1 MAVRRVVWMAIAVA
15 CLVVSLDK
23 SGPLVAAANNW
34 YVSAAGTGT
43 GTQASPMSLAKALAS
58 TSPAQPGDTIWL
70 RGGTYLGAFSSQLT
84 GTAAAPIVV
93 RGYPG
98 ERVTLDAN
106 TAAARAA
113 GSLLAVGGAH
123 VVFRDFEVTSSDTGR
138 TDQNVGWGNFPS
150 GIDINAST
158 DIKLVNLVI
167 HDLVGKGVGAWTEN
181 TDAEIYGC
189 LIYYNGMSDHDHGIY
204 LQNQTGRKRVADNIL
219 FDQASH
225 GIHGYGS
232 SDAYLDNITLEGN
245 TVFENGGL
253 LGQSARNILLGGGRV
268 AQNPVV
274 RANHTYLRGS
284 LGNSNVGYTAGTA
297 NAVVQDNYWV
307 AGNAAVRFNLDAGA
321 VVTGN
326 FFAGPLDPSDTA
338 TRWPSNTFA
347 AAKPTTGQTVF
358 VRPNQYEAGRAT
370 VTIYN
375 WSKAST
381 VAVSLTNTGLVPGD
395 SFEIRDA
402 MNFYGAPVAAG
413 LYTGAPV
420 SIPMTGLTAALPVGS
435 SLTPPPHTAPAFGA
449 FLVLK
454 TAAGGASDS
463 VPPTVTVTTPGAGQ
477 TLSGNVILAATAS
490 DDVGV
495 TGVQFLVDGANAG
508 TEDLTAPYTVSW
520 NTTAA
525 SNGTHT
531 ITAVA
536 RDAAGHQAT
545 APSLSVTVNNVTDA
559 PPTVSL
565 SGPSAGATVSG
576 TVTLGATASDDVGV
590 AGVWF
595 AVDGVALG
603 AEDTTSPYGVS
614 WDTTT
619 AANGTH
625 ALTAT
630 ARDSGGHTTTS
641 LAVSVSVNNVAD
653 APPSVTVT
661 APSAG
666 QTVSGSVML
675 AAVASDDKGVAGV
688 QFKIDDVAVGVE
700 DTTSPYSL
708 AWDTTKLANGGHTIS
723 AVARDSAGKQSS
735 SAAVA
740 TVVSNAPSAPANV
753 RIVIEAE
760 AGVLQ
765 SPMAKRRDTRAS
777 GKFYVSTNTA
787 NDGAVSY
794 TIDLPEDARFVV
806 WCRVLAPTDTRDS
819 FSVLVDGTGADVY
832 DVAEGTWSASWQWSV
847 VNGRGGGAPATLN
860 PRLFNL
866 SKGRHTLTFAGR
878 EADTR
883 LDQIIVTN
891 DVTFVPR

>member
-1 MAVRRVVWMAIAVA
+1 VCRLTGGAKRVNRMKLTRTRTLVTLAVCVA
-15 CLVVSLDK
+15 ALMESTGVK
-23 SGPLVAAANNW
+23 TQAAANNW

-454 TAAGGASDS
+454 TAAGGGTGGVGGADNT
-463 VPPTVTVTTPGAGQ
+463 PPNITITSPTAGQ
-477 TLSGNVILAATAS
+477 TITGTATLAALAS
-490 DDVGV
+490 DDTQV
-495 TGVQFLVDGANAG
+495 TGVQFLVDGTNVG
-508 TEDLTAPYTVSW
+508 GEDTTVPYAFSW
-520 NTTAA
+520 NTTGAV
-525 SNGTHT
+525 NGTHSV
-531 ITAVA
+531 TAIA
-536 RDAAGHQAT
+536 RDTAGNQAT
-545 APSLSVTVNNVTDA
+545 
-559 PPTVSL
+559 
-565 SGPSAGATVSG
+565 
-576 TVTLGATASDDVGV
+576 
-590 AGVWF
+590 
-595 AVDGVALG
+595 
-603 AEDTTSPYGVS
+603 
-614 WDTTT
+614 
-619 AANGTH
+619 
-625 ALTAT
+625 
-630 ARDSGGHTTTS
+630 
-641 LAVSVSVNNVAD
+641 
-653 APPSVTVT
+653 
-661 APSAG
+661 
-666 QTVSGSVML
+666 
-675 AAVASDDKGVAGV
+675 
-688 QFKIDDVAVGVE
+688 
-700 DTTSPYSL
+700 
-708 AWDTTKLANGGHTIS
+708 
-723 AVARDSAGKQSS
+723 

-740 TVVSNAPSAPANV
+740 VAVNNASSPPPSSAVRVVVQAESASLTSPFGRHKESAASDGQYISTHTTNAGSATISFTIPTA
-753 RIVIEAE
+753 
-760 AGVLQ
+760 
-765 SPMAKRRDTRAS
+765 DT
-777 GKFYVSTNTA
+777 Y
-787 NDGAVSY
+787 
-794 TIDLPEDARFVV
+794 VV
-806 WCRVLAPTDTRDS
+806 WARVLGRDDSHDS
-819 FSVLVDGTGADVY
+819 FFVLADGQGRDVF
-832 DVAEGTWSASWQWSV
+832 DVAEGKWSASWQWSV
-847 VNGRGGGAPATLN
+847 INGRSTGGPASIS
-860 PRLFNL
+860 PRTFMF
-866 SKGRHTLTFAGR
+866 SKGTHTLTFEGR
-878 EADTR
+878 EADTW
-883 LDQIIVTN
+883 LDEILITN
-891 DVTFVPR
+891 DLNAAPENAGAIDK